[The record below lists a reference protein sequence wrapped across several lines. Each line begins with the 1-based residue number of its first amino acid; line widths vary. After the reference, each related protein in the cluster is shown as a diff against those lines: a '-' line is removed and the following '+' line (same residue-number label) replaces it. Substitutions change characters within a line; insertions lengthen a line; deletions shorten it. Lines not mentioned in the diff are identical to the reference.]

1 VSLTLRSMLLDQYM
15 TKRDCLDFMCN
26 CGIDDVD

>member
-1 VSLTLRSMLLDQYM
+1 MLLDQYM
-15 TKRDCLDFMCN
+15 TKRDRLDFMCN